1 MDFIT
6 GFQEALDY
14 IEKHL
19 TDELNLEEIAAV
31 GFYSSYHFQR
41 LFSLLSG
48 ITLGEYIR
56 MRKLTR
62 AGQDLA
68 AGRYKVIDIAMKYG
82 YESPESF
89 SKAFTKFHGIS
100 PSDARKKGATLRS
113 FSKLSIKLTLEGGS
127 SMNYSIEE
135 KKGLI
140 VTGFKKHFTGS
151 PYGDE
156 RFRQEDEL
164 FVTTR
169 GKQWLLKGAADP
181 FNPDEYCLITN
192 VTDEGYDFYI
202 CNDLTAWER
211 DHLYDHEVTGVDFIE
226 SLGFEN
232 LEIPEGRYLVV
243 TAAQEGSKDVV
254 YVYEDLRKQIAS
266 ELSGNN
272 SLHFKEGPEVA
283 VYHSWFPKEER
294 KIEIWLPIE

>member
-14 IEKHL
+14 IENHL
-19 TDELNLEEIAAV
+19 TEEIDLNDVAEI

-56 MRKLTR
+56 MRKLTL

-68 AGRYKVIDIAMKYG
+68 AGRNKVIDVAMKYG

-89 SKAFTKFHGIS
+89 SKAFTKFHGVT
-100 PSDARKKGATLRS
+100 PSEARKKGAILRS

-127 SMNYSIEE
+127 SMNYSIQE
-135 KKGLI
+135 KSNLI
-140 VTGFKKHFTGS
+140 VTGYKKHFTGS

-156 RFRQEDEL
+156 RLSQEEEM
-164 FVTTR
+164 FITTR
-169 GKQWLLKGAADP
+169 GKQWILKGAADP
-181 FNPDEYCLITN
+181 FNPDEYCVISN
-192 VTDEGYDFYI
+192 VTDDGYDFYI
-202 CNDLTAWER
+202 CNDLTTWER
-211 DHLYDHEVTGVDFIE
+211 EHMYDHKVTGVDFME

-243 TAAQEGSKDVV
+243 TATKEGSKNVV
-254 YVYEDLRKQIAS
+254 YVYQDLRKQIAA
-266 ELSGNN
+266 ELSNN
-272 SLHFKEGPEVA
+272 SDLHFKEGLEIA
-283 VYHSWFPKEER
+283 VYHWYPREER